1 MDVIALTNQLVNQPE
16 KIIKVLE
23 RLGCEKI
30 KYNDHKKYITSTRP
44 EEGAD
49 NALGLMCF
57 VDTLGVHMNTR
68 AYKGNIFSL
77 VMDTRRVSF
86 PSALKLVS
94 EWTGVK
100 STPIKYPFHSF
111 YKGIYNDRKDNII
124 DIPSYSEDKLPPKG
138 INLKY
143 IKDGVSAL
151 TQEKFDMRFSI
162 EENAIVTP
170 IYDCQG
176 NLVGAKARNNDSNCD
191 DAHRFWAYL
200 EYPKTQTVYG
210 YVQNYRNIIYK
221 KKILIAESE
230 KAVMQA
236 SSMGCDL
243 CLAVGGKNIS
253 DTQAKYIKSLGADKI
268 YVAFDEG
275 VCFDEMEYQAK
286 KLIVNNNV
294 YQNKVGCIIDEE
306 NEILQKGSKDSPFDH
321 GKNFLNRLIKEK
333 VRWVNFPSLK

>member
-1 MDVIALTNQLVNQPE
+1 MDVIALTNQLINQPE

-57 VDTLGVHMNTR
+57 TDTLGVHMNTR

-77 VMDTRRVSF
+77 VMDTKRVSF
-86 PSALKLVS
+86 PDALKLVS
-94 EWTGVK
+94 KWTGVK
-100 STPIKYPFHSF
+100 NDIQIKYPFHHF
-111 YKGIYNDRKDNII
+111 YKSIYSDKNDAFSL
-124 DIPSYSEDKLPPKG
+124 IPIYSEDRLPPRAVN
-138 INLKY
+138 IKY

-151 TQEKFDMRFSI
+151 TQERFDMRFSL

-176 NLVGAKARNNDSNCD
+176 NLVGAKARNNDANCD
-191 DAHRFWAYL
+191 DTHRFWAYL
-200 EYPKTQTVYG
+200 EYPKNQTVYG
-210 YVQNYRNIIYK
+210 YVQNYRNIIDK

-236 SSMGCDL
+236 ASMGCDL

-253 DTQAKYIKSLGADKI
+253 DTQAKYIKSLGADRI

-286 KLIVNNNV
+286 KLIVNNGI
-294 YQNKVGCIIDEE
+294 YKNKIGCIIDEDHD
-306 NEILQKGSKDSPFDH
+306 ILKKGSKDSPFDH
-321 GKNFLNRLIKEK
+321 GKEVLNKLIKEK
-333 VRWVNFPSLK
+333 VRWL